1 MYRGAHEQGGGRARE
16 TTTPKECVDTH
27 THTHTHTHA
36 RTHTLALI
44 QQRTHVN
51 RRGCATARSK
61 RSSGSGKK
69 GQEKKKTG
77 SAVAAAA
84 AGCGASSGGERQR
97 GCGRHVCTSR
107 CRDGLPSG
115 NLAEMGSF
123 LRRKSAA
130 WTTESMVAGMSTI
143 GSAWKAEFPAA
154 WLPQSLPRFPQRAT
168 EGLLRGS
175 WGDSVGPPVCT

>member
-1 MYRGAHEQGGGRARE
+1 MG
-16 TTTPKECVDTH
+16 
-27 THTHTHTHA
+27 
-36 RTHTLALI
+36 
-44 QQRTHVN
+44 
-51 RRGCATARSK
+51 K
-61 RSSGSGKK
+61 RDKKKK
-69 GQEKKKTG
+69 GKQDLLLLL
-77 SAVAAAA
+77 
-84 AGCGASSGGERQR
+84 GELGVERRRVMKRQR

-175 WGDSVGPPVCT
+175 WGDSVGPPVCM